1 MSALPIIFLIFVT
14 AYATRLRRGH
24 QYASAMRPDSSEQC
38 IELNST
44 TTAGGANTLSG
55 DNHFNA
61 PPQRRFRFHP
71 NAHFAIEWILNPLS
85 RDRFQMRRNHKFT
98 AAPKD
103 EVENP
108 VIATEH
114 LGNISGNDLQG
125 DAVADE
131 GGGGQRAAEEDEDAD
146 RVDFAVDENRS
157 SIVTSLQSPMSRRWS
172 VSGGRRFTRGITR
185 SSSVAVLQEISNQDI
200 PESLAI

>member
-1 MSALPIIFLIFVT
+1 MSVLPVIFLIFVT
-14 AYATRLRRGH
+14 AYATSLRRGH

-44 TTAGGANTLSG
+44 TANTLSG
-55 DNHFNA
+55 DNHLNA
-61 PPQRRFRFHP
+61 PPPQRRFRFHP

-108 VIATEH
+108 VIATER
-114 LGNISGNDLQG
+114 LDNTTGNDSHG
-125 DAVADE
+125 DGAVADE
-131 GGGGQRAAEEDEDAD
+131 GGGGGRGPAAEEDEDAD

-157 SIVTSLQSPMSRRWS
+157 SIVTSLQSPSIRRWP
-172 VSGGRRFTRGITR
+172 VPGGRTYTRGIKR